1 MDSKLFKLVERV
13 SKKSDKKINSSY
25 SLTILNSSPN
35 FWTIKENEYS
45 NFWTE
50 YVKFASHSGEY
61 ALGEVADSGAV
72 VTEFNFKFHSDRI
85 NETNPLNEEFIC
97 EVIESVNHSLRQHL
111 VLTSEESELICF
123 TLESQEPMVMD
134 EEMTYSLR
142 LHYPLTNVNMFY
154 QKEVLR
160 PSIMKELRSRNVF
173 KMLSSQPMFDWEK
186 IFDPNIPYLY
196 LPLYK
201 SRCKLNHPDLLVTHI
216 YLPTLNDETELLN
229 EIDFHQELFDPRKHS
244 HVAQNLISTDIFQQT
259 QIETWLPLILSLVF
273 WSTRCIPKEKE
284 HENVVPE
291 CDEPIPTDPQV
302 PLDYIKVLLTMVSDS
317 RRDDELS
324 WLEIGKAI
332 YQAVD
337 GGDEG
342 LKLWIDF
349 SEQSD
354 TFDQNDCLVT
364 YPSFKDSLIT
374 YKTIGWYAKKDNP
387 KKFNDWYQRWVDT
400 AFDKIL
406 CSPDPPSSGRSKTAG
421 PKSVSLGH
429 NDIAEAFYRCFWLE
443 YVYSTNGSTTGR
455 WFKYEGH
462 RWKSLPDGTIILG
475 QTLSSSFVRKV
486 EQLRIKKLTEKL
498 DTDDDDK
505 KDLLEF
511 QIGKIQ
517 KLLEMLSKHTSKS
530 LIIKECKEKFYVES
544 FEKNLDSNPN
554 LIGMLNCVIELTNK
568 DAVVRD
574 GKPEDYI
581 SMSTGQTYRK
591 DFNFE
596 NKSVRRYLN
605 YLSSVF
611 PDDELTVHVRK
622 DIASMLKGRNAEKYF
637 RVYSG
642 SGDNSKSVYMKLLQK
657 AFGSYCID
665 MPVSAITQ
673 KRNGSS
679 NASPEFARAKGAHVA
694 IMSEPDDEEQIKAG
708 LVKSLTGNDRFFA
721 RFLHDNGAEVE
732 AMFKLILVCNKIPTI
747 PNGGKAIKNRVRVIP
762 FLATFVDHAP
772 EDLAEQYAK
781 KTFKKDP
788 DFDKYVPE
796 LAQAMIWCSIQDY
809 GLYVK
814 DGLVDPP
821 IVQKETKMYWEESDP
836 YELFIKDC
844 LVMVY
849 KEDGL
854 TLDDSAELLHTE
866 VYRIFKLWY
875 REAFPGTKIP
885 DSPQVRLEMIH
896 RLGAQGVDRRWRGVM
911 IKEEMK
917 KF

>member
-1 MDSKLFKLVERV
+1 
-13 SKKSDKKINSSY
+13 
-25 SLTILNSSPN
+25 
-35 FWTIKENEYS
+35 
-45 NFWTE
+45 
-50 YVKFASHSGEY
+50 
-61 ALGEVADSGAV
+61 
-72 VTEFNFKFHSDRI
+72 
-85 NETNPLNEEFIC
+85 
-97 EVIESVNHSLRQHL
+97 
-111 VLTSEESELICF
+111 
-123 TLESQEPMVMD
+123 
-134 EEMTYSLR
+134 
-142 LHYPLTNVNMFY
+142 
-154 QKEVLR
+154 
-160 PSIMKELRSRNVF
+160 
-173 KMLSSQPMFDWEK
+173 
-186 IFDPNIPYLY
+186 
-196 LPLYK
+196 
-201 SRCKLNHPDLLVTHI
+201 
-216 YLPTLNDETELLN
+216 
-229 EIDFHQELFDPRKHS
+229 
-244 HVAQNLISTDIFQQT
+244 
-259 QIETWLPLILSLVF
+259 
-273 WSTRCIPKEKE
+273 
-284 HENVVPE
+284 
-291 CDEPIPTDPQV
+291 
-302 PLDYIKVLLTMVSDS
+302 
-317 RRDDELS
+317 
-324 WLEIGKAI
+324 
-332 YQAVD
+332 
-337 GGDEG
+337 
-342 LKLWIDF
+342 
-349 SEQSD
+349 
-354 TFDQNDCLVT
+354 
-364 YPSFKDSLIT
+364 
-374 YKTIGWYAKKDNP
+374 
-387 KKFNDWYQRWVDT
+387 
-400 AFDKIL
+400 
-406 CSPDPPSSGRSKTAG
+406 
-421 PKSVSLGH
+421 LGH

-475 QTLSSSFVRKV
+475 QALSSSFVRKV
-486 EQLRIKKLTEKL
+486 EQIRLKKITEKL

-511 QIGKIQ
+511 QIGKVQ

-530 LIIKECKEKFYVES
+530 LIIKECKEKFYVEG
-544 FEKNLDSNPN
+544 FERNLDSNPN
-554 LIGMLNCVIELTNK
+554 LVGMLNCVIELTNK
-568 DAVVRD
+568 EAVVRD

-581 SMSTGQTYRK
+581 SMSTSQTYRK
-591 DFNFE
+591 DFTFD
-596 NKSVRRYLN
+596 NKSVKRYLN

-622 DIASMLKGRNAEKYF
+622 DISSMLKGRNAEKYF

-721 RFLHDNGAEVE
+721 RFLHDNGAEVD

-772 EDLAEQYAK
+772 EDPLEQYRK

-796 LAQAMIWCSIQDY
+796 LAQAMIWCAIQDY
-809 GLYVK
+809 SLYVK
-814 DGLVDPP
+814 QGLVDPP

-836 YELFIKDC
+836 YEMFIKDC

-849 KEDGL
+849 KEDGS
-854 TLDDSAELLHTE
+854 TLDEGVELLHTE

-896 RLGAQGVDRRWRGVM
+896 RLGAQGSDRRWRGIMV
-911 IKEEMK
+911 KEEMK